1 MNPVVDQPMQRQL
14 QRDGDALLDHARV
27 FERAPI
33 GMVISID
40 DLMCVCNLETHRLFG
55 YAAGELSS
63 KPLSLI
69 YPITDES
76 GAPERAAASHPSPPW
91 QRILQKKNGMTFWC
105 QITHVLQQIS
115 PSPIRIWTFQ
125 EVDQQKSPSEM
136 LSTREKQL
144 ATSILSGKTSR
155 NIAADIGLSVRTVEY
170 YRQRLMRKLSV
181 SNHTELILRLARLT
195 YR

>member
-1 MNPVVDQPMQRQL
+1 MQKQL
-14 QRDGDALLDHARV
+14 QRDGNALLDYARV
-27 FERAPI
+27 FEQAPI
-33 GMVISID
+33 GMVISTD
-40 DLMCVCNLETHRLFG
+40 DLMCVCNLEAHRLFG

-76 GAPERAAASHPSPPW
+76 DAPQGMAANHPSPPW
-91 QRILQKKNGMTFWC
+91 QRILQKKSGMTFWC

-125 EVDQQKSPSEM
+125 EVHQQNSPSEM

-181 SNHTELILRLARLT
+181 SNHTELILRLARLI
-195 YR
+195 